1 MADAFLCRPLSFLI
15 NAVSNQTTQGPA
27 TNLINDRLGRVWQTT
42 GSAYVIVDLGTA
54 RSVDTVSLLAT
65 NAAIGDTI
73 RVRAHNTLENL
84 TGVTPSG
91 PFLSDSTV
99 PANASAEAAKRIHRS
114 SLARPLATTARYWR
128 IDVTTS
134 LSDFTAGRLVIGAGM
149 TAADNV
155 DLGWS
160 FSVFDYGSTDYSRL
174 GVDDT
179 LIGAKVLSYKWKWSW
194 FTEAE
199 ARGPL
204 LDLMAYAGV
213 TRPVLLCLDPSA
225 TDVHNVLAFGQMQQG
240 IEAVNYVKD
249 TYEAEFMLR
258 SKLILNL

>member
-1 MADAFLCRPLSFLI
+1 
-15 NAVSNQTTQGPA
+15 VSDTT
-27 TNLINDRLGRVWQTT
+27 I
-42 GSAYVIVDLGTA
+42 SA
-54 RSVDTVSLLAT
+54 
-65 NAAIGDTI
+65 
-73 RVRAHNTLENL
+73 H
-84 TGVTPSG
+84 
-91 PFLSDSTV
+91 
-99 PANASAEAAKRIHRS
+99 ASAEAAKRIHRS
-114 SLARPLATTARYWR
+114 SLARPAATTARYWR

-134 LSDFTAGRLVIGAGM
+134 LGDFTAGRLVIGAGM

-155 DLGWS
+155 DYGWS

-174 GVDDT
+174 GIDDT
-179 LIGAKVLSYKWKWSW
+179 LIGAKVLSFKWNWSW

-213 TRPVLLCLDPSA
+213 TRPVLLCLDPA
-225 TDVHNVLAFGQMQQG
+225 AADVHNVLAFGQMQQG
-240 IEAVNYVKD
+240 VEAVNYVKD